1 VRALVSVVSAQQEC
15 VVGAAMR
22 GVAVQNASQTDNGAA
37 AP

>member
-1 VRALVSVVSAQQEC
+1 